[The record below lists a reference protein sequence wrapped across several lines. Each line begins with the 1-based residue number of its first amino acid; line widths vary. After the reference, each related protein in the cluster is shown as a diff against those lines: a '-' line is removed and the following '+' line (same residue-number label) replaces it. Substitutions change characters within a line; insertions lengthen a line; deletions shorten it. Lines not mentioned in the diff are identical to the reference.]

1 MRPVGRWFSRW
12 KRAGGAKKG
21 AKGRGRSAGRKAG
34 HKSKTA
40 HRHQPAPLT
49 WNNPEQD
56 FITRYGDPFDG

>member
-1 MRPVGRWFSRW
+1 VAGWFSRW
-12 KRAGGAKKG
+12 WKSDGDKSRPDAKRRRQPTAKN
-21 AKGRGRSAGRKAG
+21 GRGK
-34 HKSKTA
+34 KKND